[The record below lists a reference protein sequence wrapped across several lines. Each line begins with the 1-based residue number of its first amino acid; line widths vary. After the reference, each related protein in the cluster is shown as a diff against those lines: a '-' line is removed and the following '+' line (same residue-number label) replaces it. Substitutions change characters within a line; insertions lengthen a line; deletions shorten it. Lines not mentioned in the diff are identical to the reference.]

1 MQVAFDL
8 EVFPNVFTCTMM
20 PVVKD
25 DTRVWVYEISERR
38 NDAQHLLY
46 DLTNGSISRMY
57 GFNSMGYDYPLLHY
71 FVAWARYPEL
81 SADQLTAALYAKSQ
95 ELLATEWGKGW
106 QNHIWPR
113 DQHVEQCDLMMLN
126 HFDNH
131 AKQTSLKDLEF
142 NLECPNVAEMPFEF
156 GRNLTIDEIPVLID
170 YNINDVEATK
180 RFVHACADAIAFR
193 EGLIDQFGPEV
204 LNFNDVKIGEKYFI
218 QRLEAARPGITRKD
232 AQGRKPQ
239 TWRSHIDLGEIIFPY
254 IKFERPELRELRD
267 KLAATRIMGH
277 ETKDAYKFVVPL
289 EGVDIHIGAGGIH
302 GALNRQVTRST
313 TERCIIDIDVTGYYP
328 SIAVVNGLYPEHIG
342 PVFVDVY
349 RSIRDEREIAKDAG
363 EVVKAGILKL
373 SNNGAFG
380 KTNDKH
386 SVLLD
391 PKVMMGI
398 TVNGQLLQCLLTEA
412 ILRVPGLR
420 LLYFNTDGL
429 TVDLPRHQRGL
440 FDEVCAW
447 WQRFT
452 QLKLEFAEF
461 ESLWMRDCNAYLAK
475 YSEAPIN
482 KKKCGTLKRKGA
494 YDHEML
500 SGSIGG
506 QKAWNRDF
514 SALVVAKA
522 AEAAFVHDHDPA
534 DFIEHHDR
542 PYDFLLRER
551 VKGGAHLE
559 LGHTGTRLGKL
570 VRYYIATDG
579 EPLVKIM
586 QPLAG
591 KTEMRRIGIHA
602 EGRAQCLGGRKDYR
616 CSMCD
621 ARFTIKAMFDEH
633 NKMMHAWPVRLKM
646 QWDGD
651 LSGIDHRWY
660 INEVERLLF

>member
-1 MQVAFDL
+1 MQVVFDT
-8 EVFPNVFTCTMM
+8 ECFPNVFTCTMM
-20 PVVKD
+20 PVGPA

-38 NDAQHLLY
+38 NDAQHLIY
-46 DLTNGSISRMY
+46 DLTNGSIGRMY
-57 GFNSMGYDYPLLHY
+57 GFNSLSYDYPLLHY
-71 FVAWARYPEL
+71 LVEMTRSYP
-81 SADQLTAALYAKSQ
+81 DITAAQITTALYARSQ

-113 DQHVEQCDLMMLN
+113 DQHVQQCDLMMLN

-142 NLECPNVAEMPFEF
+142 NLECPNVAEMPFEY
-156 GRNLTIDEIPVLID
+156 GRNLTVDEIPILID
-170 YNINDVEATK
+170 YNINDVDATK
-180 RFVHACADAIAFR
+180 RFVHACADAIVFR
-193 EGLIDQFGPEV
+193 EGLIDQFGPEC
-204 LNFNDVKIGEKYFI
+204 LCWNDVKIGEKYFI

-267 KLAATRIMGH
+267 KLAATRIQGH

-302 GALNRQVTRST
+302 GALDRVIARST
-313 TERCIIDIDVTGYYP
+313 TERIIIDIDVTGYYP
-328 SIAVVNGLYPEHIG
+328 SIAIVNNLYPEHIG

-349 RSIRDEREIAKDAG
+349 RSIRDDRATAKAAG
-363 EVVKAGILKL
+363 DVVKAGTLKL

-380 KTNDKH
+380 KTKDKH

-391 PKVMMGI
+391 PKVMMAI
-398 TVNGQLLQCLLTEA
+398 TVNGQLLQCLLAEA
-412 ILRVPGLR
+412 MLRVPGLR
-420 LLYFNTDGL
+420 LLQLNTDGL
-429 TVDLPRHQRGL
+429 TVDLPRHQREL
-440 FDEVCAW
+440 FDEVCTW

-452 QLKLEFAEF
+452 QLDLEFAEL
-461 ESLWMRDCNAYLAK
+461 ETLWMRDVNNYLARTTGGK
-475 YSEAPIN
+475 M
-482 KKKCGTLKRKGA
+482 KRKGA

-514 SALVVAKA
+514 SALVVAKV

-559 LGHTGTRLGKL
+559 LGHTGARLGKL

-586 QPLAG
+586 PPLAG

-602 EGRAQCLGGRKDYR
+602 EGRAQCLGSRKDYR

-633 NKMMHAWPVRLKM
+633 NKVMHAWPIRLKM

-660 INEVERLLF
+660 VNEAERLLF